1 MAIFSSKQNQ
11 NIYLNG
17 QFVSG
22 VQSLGVSYDTNI
34 VPSLALGDTG
44 FNYLVN
50 NQNKSSI
57 SLEYVPSNIDP
68 ILSFTGENIIS
79 GMLGYADKYINF
91 NSGYLTRYNIKT
103 SIDNPVVCRADID
116 VYGQFGEQ
124 TGIRNNN
131 SINYNITPYDLCYTD
146 ITFNE
151 VLTNRLISF
160 EMNISTSRIPQYDVG
175 QYYPSEVL
183 VQYPIRIDFNFELD
197 IDNYIMP
204 NIKSF
209 LLNEDIRSMRINFKN
224 YSTLNNVLSF
234 NFDNIV
240 KNNESLNI
248 NVSEN
253 GKASIAFST
262 YILS

>member
-1 MAIFSSKQNQ
+1 MPIFSSKQNQ
-11 NIYLNG
+11 NVYLNG
-17 QFVSG
+17 QFISG

-34 VPSLALGDTG
+34 APSLALGDTG

-57 SLEYVPSNIDP
+57 SLEYVPLNIDP
-68 ILSFTGENIIS
+68 ILSFTGESTIS
-79 GMLGYADKYINF
+79 GSLGYADKYINF
-91 NSGYLTRYNIKT
+91 NSGYLTRYNIKA

-116 VYGQFGEQ
+116 VYGKFAQE
-124 TGIRNNN
+124 TGIRTNN

-146 ITFNE
+146 ITLNE
-151 VLTNRLISF
+151 VLTNRLNSF
-160 EMNISTSRIPQYDVG
+160 EMNILTSRIPQYNIG
-175 QYYPSEVL
+175 EYYPTQVIIE
-183 VQYPIRIDFNFELD
+183 YPIRIDFNFELD

-209 LLNEDIRSMRINFKN
+209 LLNEDIRSIQITFKN
-224 YSTLNNVLSF
+224 YSTLNNILSF
-234 NFDNIV
+234 NFGNVI

-248 NVSEN
+248 NVSDN

>member
-11 NIYLNG
+11 NIYLAD
-17 QFVSG
+17 QFISG
-22 VQSLGVSYDTNI
+22 VQSVGVSYDTNI
-34 VPSLALGDTG
+34 IASLALGDTG

-68 ILSFTGENIIS
+68 ILSFTGESIIS
-79 GMLGYADKYINF
+79 GSLGYADKYINF
-91 NSGYLTRYNIKT
+91 NSGYLTRYNIKA

-116 VYGQFGEQ
+116 VYGQFAQQ
-124 TGIRNNN
+124 TGMKTNS

-151 VLTNRLISF
+151 VLTNRLNSF
-160 EMNISTSRIPQYDVG
+160 EMDISTSRIPQYNIG
-175 QYYPSEVL
+175 EYYPTQVIIE
-183 VQYPIRIDFNFELD
+183 YPIRIDFNFELD

-209 LLNEDIRSMRINFKN
+209 LLNEDIRSIQITFKN
-224 YSTLNNVLSF
+224 YSTLDNILSF
-234 NFDNIV
+234 NFGNVI

-248 NVSEN
+248 NVSDN